1 MPNLCRACGFEL
13 TPRAKFCAECGAR
26 VALPAGETGEA
37 RPRPRTGLASVATLP
52 PAPPETSPPAM
63 AAVRIAGHDPRHS
76 RPSSTAATLPPASSS
91 AVTLPPAGP
100 IATADGRGATLVTA
114 WPDDAPAATGAPSA
128 NGASSV
134 NAWPD
139 DAPATRD
146 RVVHGSSRDGSLA
159 AAGDEPQHLGRG
171 TVHRP
176 RSQATKILT
185 GAAAAASGPLE
196 PGQSF
201 GPRYHIKKL
210 LGLGGMG
217 AVYRAWDTELS
228 VDVAIKLI
236 RPEIIADPAAAAEI
250 QRRFKRELLLARL
263 VTHRNVVRIHDLGEI
278 SGIKYITM
286 SFVDGIDLA
295 SILEREQKL
304 TVQRVLRIARQVCA
318 GLVAAHSAGV
328 VHRDL
333 KPANVMVGK
342 GDEALIMDF
351 GIARMTA
358 DPGGDVE
365 TGVRE
370 AFTPVGGSMGARY
383 AGMTRMGS
391 MVGTVEYMPPEQAR
405 GEQVD
410 QRADVYAFGLMLYD
424 MLAGPVRTAQAASPL
439 AELEARSVAPPPS
452 LHSLVKEVPEA
463 CSALIAKCLLPNRDE
478 RYQTSAEL
486 QQALERLDDDGA
498 RIPAWRTWGVARLA
512 GVAAGVLAVSSAG
525 WWYFGPEPPPPAKD
539 PVSVV
544 IADIRNATPDK
555 AFERTLEPVLKLSLE
570 SADFITA
577 YSRAEVR
584 RTLGVPVPEV
594 FDEQAAREL
603 AVKQGLG
610 VVIGGEIAPEG
621 EGFRLTLSAVQPI
634 TGNVI
639 ATAQSVAASKAAVL
653 AETGDLADE
662 LRQALGDDTRSDET
676 QRFAMETLTATS
688 LEVVHDYGLAMEALA
703 GSQFDVA
710 KENFAKAVKG
720 DPTFGLAY
728 AGMAIA
734 SSNMGRQ
741 QEAQD
746 YVAEAVRHVDRM
758 TERERFR
765 TRGLYYLVT
774 NDYPSC
780 VAEYDALIARY
791 RSDAAARN
799 NLALCSTGLRDLPR
813 ALTEMK
819 EAVRI
824 LPNRA
829 LYRVNLAL
837 YAAYAGDFDA
847 AEPEAVKAREM
858 SPLGHVPLGFAQ
870 VGLGRLDDA
879 RATAEAFAKVNALGA
894 SHAASVL
901 GDLAAYE
908 GRYSEAV
915 RILAAGAKSDLAAG
929 DAERAA
935 AKYAAIAHAELS
947 RDRKDAALRA
957 ARRAMEL
964 SPAPKIRFLAGRVFA
979 QAGAFAEAREI
990 VDALSKE
997 VLVEPRSY
1005 AKIVAAEL
1013 ELAGGEP
1020 RMAVVALQEAVQ
1032 LLDAWITRYT
1042 LGRAY
1047 LEAGMYP
1054 QADSEFD
1061 RAIVRRGES
1070 LALFLDQE
1078 PTYAFFPRVHYYQG
1092 RVREGL
1098 KTVGYAESY
1107 RRYLAIREAAGE
1119 DPLLDDAR
1127 KRAAAA
1133 P

>member
-13 TPRAKFCAECGAR
+13 TPRAKFCAECGAK

-37 RPRPRTGLASVATLP
+37 PARPRTGLASVATLP
-52 PAPPETSPPAM
+52 PASSSVATLPP
-63 AAVRIAGHDPRHS
+63 V
-76 RPSSTAATLPPASSS
+76 SSVAATLPPLATNAASLAPA
-91 AVTLPPAGP
+91 AVPEDRPA
-100 IATADGRGATLVTA
+100 TE
-114 WPDDAPAATGAPSA
+114 WPEDAPASEASAPRSGTRTAGARP
-128 NGASSV
+128 
-134 NAWPD
+134 P
-139 DAPATRD
+139 
-146 RVVHGSSRDGSLA
+146 
-159 AAGDEPQHLGRG
+159 G
-171 TVHRP
+171 TVRRP

-185 GAAAAASGPLE
+185 GTAAAASGPLE
-196 PGQSF
+196 AGQSF
-201 GPRYHIKKL
+201 GHRYHIKKL

-236 RPEIIADPAAAAEI
+236 RPEIMADAVASAEI

-295 SILEREQKL
+295 SILEKEQKL
-304 TVQRVLRIARQVCA
+304 TVPRVLRIARQVCA
-318 GLVAAHSAGV
+318 ALVAVHSAGV

-342 GDEALIMDF
+342 GDDALLMDF

-358 DPGGDVE
+358 DPAGDVE

-370 AFTPVGGSMGARY
+370 AFVPVGGSIGARY

-424 MLAGPVRTAQAASPL
+424 MLLGPVRTTQAASPL
-439 AELEARSVAPPPS
+439 AELEARSKVAPPA
-452 LHSLVKEVPEA
+452 LHTIETGVPEA
-463 CSALIAKCLLPNRDE
+463 FSTVIAKCIASNRDE
-478 RYQTSAEL
+478 RYATSAEL
-486 QQALERLDDDGA
+486 QQALDRLDDDGT

-512 GVAAGVLAVSSAG
+512 GVAAGVLAISSAG
-525 WWYFGPEPPPPAKD
+525 WWYFRPEPLPPAKD
-539 PVSVV
+539 PVSVL
-544 IADIRNATPDK
+544 IADFANVTPD
-555 AFERTLEPVLKLSLE
+555 ASFDRTLEPVLKLSLE
-570 SADFITA
+570 GANFITA
-577 YSRAEVR
+577 HARSDIR
-584 RTLGVPVPEV
+584 RNLGVTPPEL
-594 FDEQAAREL
+594 FDEKAAREL

-610 VVIGGEIAPEG
+610 VVVTGDIRPDRD
-621 EGFRLTLSAVQPI
+621 GFRLRIAAKQAV
-634 TGNVI
+634 TGGVI
-639 ATAQSVAASKAAVL
+639 REVEGVASSKERVL
-653 AETGDLADE
+653 AEVGELADE
-662 LRQALGDDTRSDET
+662 IREALGDEETDET

-688 LEVVHDYGLAMEALA
+688 LDVVHDYGVAMEALA

-710 KENFAKAVKG
+710 KANFAKAVER

-780 VAEYDALIARY
+780 VAEYDALIARF

-799 NLALCSTGLRDLPR
+799 NLALCSTGLRDLPK
-813 ALTEMK
+813 ALAEMK

-837 YAAYAGDFDA
+837 YAAYASDFEA
-847 AEPEAVKAREM
+847 ALPEALKAKDM

-870 VGLGRLDDA
+870 VGLGRFEDA
-879 RATAEAFAKVNALGA
+879 RATAEAFAKINALGA

-908 GRYSEAV
+908 GRYAEAV
-915 RILAAGAKSDLAAG
+915 RILTDGAKADLAAG
-929 DAERAA
+929 DEERAA

-947 RDRKDAALRA
+947 RERKDAATRA
-957 ARRAMEL
+957 ARRAIEV
-964 SPAPKIRFLAGRVFA
+964 SPTPKIRFLAGRVFA
-979 QAGAFAEAREI
+979 QAGAFDEARRMSE
-990 VDALSKE
+990 ALAKE

-1005 AKIVAAEL
+1005 AKIIAGEL

-1020 RMAVVALQEAVQ
+1020 RMAVVALQEAVEM
-1032 LLDAWITRYT
+1032 LDTWIARYT

-1061 RAIVRRGES
+1061 RAIVRRGEA

-1078 PTYAFFPRVHYYQG
+1078 PTIAFFPLVHYYQG

-1098 KTVGYAESY
+1098 NTVGFAESY

-1119 DPLLDDAR
+1119 DLRLAEVRRRLEQPR
-1127 KRAAAA
+1127 
-1133 P
+1133 

>member
-1 MPNLCRACGFEL
+1 
-13 TPRAKFCAECGAR
+13 
-26 VALPAGETGEA
+26 
-37 RPRPRTGLASVATLP
+37 
-52 PAPPETSPPAM
+52 
-63 AAVRIAGHDPRHS
+63 
-76 RPSSTAATLPPASSS
+76 
-91 AVTLPPAGP
+91 
-100 IATADGRGATLVTA
+100 
-114 WPDDAPAATGAPSA
+114 
-128 NGASSV
+128 
-134 NAWPD
+134 
-139 DAPATRD
+139 
-146 RVVHGSSRDGSLA
+146 
-159 AAGDEPQHLGRG
+159 
-171 TVHRP
+171 
-176 RSQATKILT
+176 
-185 GAAAAASGPLE
+185 
-196 PGQSF
+196 
-201 GPRYHIKKL
+201 
-210 LGLGGMG
+210 
-217 AVYRAWDTELS
+217 
-228 VDVAIKLI
+228 
-236 RPEIIADPAAAAEI
+236 
-250 QRRFKRELLLARL
+250 
-263 VTHRNVVRIHDLGEI
+263 
-278 SGIKYITM
+278 
-286 SFVDGIDLA
+286 
-295 SILEREQKL
+295 
-304 TVQRVLRIARQVCA
+304 
-318 GLVAAHSAGV
+318 
-328 VHRDL
+328 
-333 KPANVMVGK
+333 MVGK
-342 GDEALIMDF
+342 GDDALLMDF

-358 DPGGDVE
+358 DPAGDVE

-383 AGMTRMGS
+383 AGMTRLGS
-391 MVGTVEYMPPEQAR
+391 MVGTVEYMPPEQSR

-424 MLAGPVRTAQAASPL
+424 MLAGPVRTAQAPSPL
-439 AELEARSVAPPPS
+439 AELEARTNAAPPS
-452 LHSLVKEVPEA
+452 LHSLLKEVPEA
-463 CSALIAKCLLPNRDE
+463 CSAVIAKCLAPNRDE

-486 QQALERLDDDGA
+486 QQALDRLDADGTQ
-498 RIPAWRTWGVARLA
+498 IPAWRTWGVARLA
-512 GVAAGVLAVSSAG
+512 GVAAGVLALSSAG
-525 WWYFGPEPPPPAKD
+525 WWYFRPEPPPPAKD

-544 IADIRNATPDK
+544 IADIRNATPDQS
-555 AFERTLEPVLKLSLE
+555 FERTLEPVLKLSLE

-584 RTLGVPVPEV
+584 RTLGVPVPQV

-610 VVIGGEIAPEG
+610 VVIAGEIAPEG
-621 EGFRLTLSAVQPI
+621 AGYRLTLSAVQPV

-639 ATAQSVAASKAAVL
+639 ATAQAVAASKSAVL
-653 AETGDLADE
+653 AETGELADE

-688 LEVVHDYGLAMEALA
+688 LEVVHDYGVAMEALA
-703 GSQFDVA
+703 ASQFDVA
-710 KENFAKAVKG
+710 KENFGKAVRR

-734 SSNMGRQ
+734 SSNMGRS

-780 VAEYDALIARY
+780 VAEYEALIARF

-799 NLALCSTGLRDLPR
+799 NLALCSTGLRDLSK
-813 ALTEMK
+813 ALAEMR

-837 YAAYAGDFDA
+837 YAAYAGDFEA
-847 AEPEAVKAREM
+847 AEPEAIKAREM

-870 VGLGRLDDA
+870 VGQGRLADA
-879 RATAEAFAKVNALGA
+879 RATAESFAKVNALGA

-908 GRYSEAV
+908 GRYAEAV
-915 RILAAGAKSDLAAG
+915 RILAAGAEADLAAG
-929 DAERAA
+929 DEERAA
-935 AKYAAIAHAELS
+935 AKHAAIAHAELS
-947 RDRKDAALRA
+947 RGRKDAALRA
-957 ARRAMEL
+957 ARKAMEL
-964 SPAPKIRFLAGRVFA
+964 SPSPKIRFLAGRVFA
-979 QAGAFAEAREI
+979 QAGAFTEARAI

-1020 RMAVVALQEAVQ
+1020 RMAVVALQEAVE
-1032 LLDAWITRYT
+1032 LLDTWIARYT

-1061 RAIVRRGES
+1061 RTIVRRGES

-1078 PTYAFFPRVHYYQG
+1078 PTYAFFPRVHYFQG

-1107 RRYLAIREAAGE
+1107 RRYLTIREGAGE

-1127 KRAAAA
+1127 ARAAAA